1 MVNARGIRARHRE
14 NTRQRGVALSRC
26 SPRSFT
32 THPKDM
38 TPMNTP
44 SRTLLAMA
52 CCTVFAAPVW
62 AQNTIKIAGL
72 YELSGAGASAGTMF
86 KNGVEMAVKEINA
99 AGGILGKK
107 IEHSIADTQTNPGVA
122 KGLATKA
129 IDDGVF
135 AVFGPVFSGSIMVS
149 MAETRRAEVPNFTG
163 GEAAGITKQGNPYI
177 FRTSF
182 TQETAMPKV
191 ARYIA
196 GKMGAKN
203 VAVMFINND
212 FGKGGRDAI
221 TKALADNGA
230 KVVAD
235 ISTDQ
240 GQVDFSAPV
249 LKAKAANAD
258 ALFVYL
264 NEEESARALR
274 ELKKQGFAKPIVGET
289 TLTGQKVI
297 ELAGDAA
304 NGAVAHVGL
313 TVDAPSP
320 LMLKFK
326 AKFYQETKTISDHNG
341 IKGYTGVYALKAAIE
356 KAGKVDQKA
365 VAAALKGLQISA
377 AKNPGVIFDVSYDDK
392 GDLDRD
398 SFIVE
403 VKNGKQEVKEIVP
416 PLGAKK

>member
-1 MVNARGIRARHRE
+1 MTLIRRTFVTTAC
-14 NTRQRGVALSRC
+14 ALALAG
-26 SPRSFT
+26 
-32 THPKDM
+32 
-38 TPMNTP
+38 P
-44 SRTLLAMA
+44 SLAQ
-52 CCTVFAAPVW
+52 
-62 AQNTIKIAGL
+62 AQAIKIAGL
-72 YELSGAGASAGTMF
+72 YELSGAGATAGTNF

-129 IDDGVF
+129 IDDNAF

-149 MAETRRAEVPNFTG
+149 MAETRKAEVPNFTG
-163 GEAAGITKQGNPYI
+163 GEAAAITKQGNPYI

-182 TQETAMPKV
+182 TQDTAMPKV

-196 GKMGAKN
+196 NGLKAKN
-203 VAVMFINND
+203 VAVMYVNND

-221 TKALADNGA
+221 TKALADAGV

-235 ISTDQ
+235 ISTDS

-258 ALFVYL
+258 ALFVYT

-274 ELKKQGFAKPIVGET
+274 ELRKQGYNKPIVGET

-313 TVDAPSP
+313 TVDAPNP

-326 AKFYQETKTISDHNG
+326 AKFYQDYKYFSDHNG
-341 IKGYTGVYALKAAIE
+341 IKGYTGVYVLKAAIE
-356 KAGKVDQKA
+356 KAGKLDRKA
-365 VAAALKGLQISA
+365 VAAALHGLQISA
-377 AKNPGVIFDVSYDDK
+377 AKQPGVIMDVNFDAN
-392 GDLDRD
+392 GDLDRE

-403 VKNGKQEVKEIVP
+403 VKGGKQEVKEILP
-416 PLGAKK
+416 PLSKK